1 MALADKGYLTLEE
14 LKENI
19 AAYPS
24 EERFAKG
31 PVAVAECTKDLPYQ
45 KTR

>member
-31 PVAVAECTKDLPYQ
+31 PVAECTKDLPYQ